1 MTVDMIVKYLERIGI
16 SVSVLFN
23 VLCGGASNQTFS
35 ARNYD
40 LKRRG
45 KKNLVWLIDLI
56 YFREENH
63 CLTAWSYWYIRQN
76 LHDTKIVVDINSNIP
91 YSLLHD
97 EQQGR

>member
-1 MTVDMIVKYLERIGI
+1 MTLDILVKYVERIGI

-23 VLCGGASNQTFS
+23 VLCGGNSNQTFS

-40 LKRRG
+40 WKRRG
-45 KKNLVWLIDLI
+45 KANLVWLIDLL
-56 YFREENH
+56 FFLEKDH
-63 CLTAWSYWYIRQN
+63 CLTAWSYWYIRHN
-76 LHDTKIVVDINSNIP
+76 LQDIQIVVDINSNIP